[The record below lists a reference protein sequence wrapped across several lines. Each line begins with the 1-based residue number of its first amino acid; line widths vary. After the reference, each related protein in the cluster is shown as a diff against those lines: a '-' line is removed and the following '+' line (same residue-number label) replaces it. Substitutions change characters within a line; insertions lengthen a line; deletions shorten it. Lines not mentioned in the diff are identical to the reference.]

1 MLGTIIV
8 NGSWYI
14 GGPAGSP
21 GTATPPT
28 ITSPTS
34 LPVGTINTAYAN
46 TQFTA
51 TGNTPITWSITS
63 GTLPSGLTFNSSG
76 LLFGT
81 PTASAT
87 GNIQFTAANSVGSAN
102 VTLPLTVNSVATAP
116 TVTTTTLPSASVGA
130 SYSFNLAATG
140 TTPYTWAVQ
149 SGILPNGLGLSSTG
163 VISGTP
169 TTQGTTSGLVFRAT
183 NSVGFADSTTMSLAI
198 NAAGVGAPV
207 ITNYYMSAGLAGAP
221 YSYTLGATGAPTI
234 TWTLVN
240 GTLPPGLSL
249 ASNGV
254 ISGTPTSTST
264 SSGLI
269 FRATNGSGTA
279 DTPSQDFAAAGTAV
293 TYPSYPPLGV
303 VGTSYTPIQFIASG
317 TAPINWSVSSGALPS
332 GMTFSSSGVLSGTP
346 TSAVSGN
353 LVSFQASNVFGSSS
367 TRLKITA
374 SPSGSAPAVPSNTV
388 TTALTATGT
397 GTTYSVYNDTDMD
410 NVPWGALGAGD
421 VVNIYWK
428 STPYARKWGM
438 GRNIANTGTASNP
451 IIVNG
456 VTDAS
461 GNRPK
466 FNFNGATTAK
476 GSNPSLL
483 TGPYF
488 GNTAYDLYNQ
498 ADPYNNL
505 EDYTGVLIRGFYQS
519 SPAFIQIKNLE
530 LYGARGTFTSLSG
543 ITTSYITSPLG
554 YPTSAIR
561 VQNGNDILIEN
572 CVIKDCGWGMF
583 TQTNGPNLVD
593 TVNRFTMRKCFLSG
607 NGVVGSGTEHNAY
620 IQGTNPVIEGN
631 YFGPLIDGALGSS
644 YKSRASGEIFRYNWV
659 ETNAR
664 AIDFVEPED
673 QASGIIGIYDQS
685 DYGIDHVY
693 GNVIAV
699 DEDQMKTQNEVY
711 HPFHFGS
718 DKNYYPEFNPLYAS
732 TGTSLI
738 DKDTN
743 WTGTAGSYAVFPSGS
758 SISTT
763 STSGSFIC
771 PLFGS
776 TVLAV
781 GLRVVV
787 YGTNTGGSGLSAGT
801 YLVSATNGMSNPA
814 TFTLTT
820 TDGAAITTNVGTG
833 NNTGLKFSLALI
845 TSYNPTRGD
854 GVWQAAISNTLTR
867 AYYVNPSTTPASLD
881 NQPDNQ
887 QSCFVLWKPSV
898 YNGSTIRKIFVQY
911 SATVPR
917 DGYEAELTA
926 TQVILRRNGTSV
938 GTYTHGLTGL
948 TTTQTVILGV
958 ELSPGA
964 SSSVDVKVRCSTAFD
979 SRSGIGYTA
988 PVCITYNDTSPLTGG
1003 YSGLLINDGGTSTNV
1018 KCAAIQPSI
1027 GLHRYQFG
1035 SDGTTDLSDGGYRQA
1050 QGSDSTPSV
1059 TPAVYIGGTI
1069 NGTKQNRR
1077 QLYFY
1082 NNSFIC
1088 NTVQNEV
1095 LFELTEKTATV
1106 DAWNNLFWVSGRNAS
1121 IGYPTGSFK
1130 INERGG
1136 NFNFRSNS
1144 NIFYATSDA
1153 TIRTSYPNNGTASGW
1168 TPTANYNITGRTL
1181 PSDLNNPI
1189 TTDAD
1194 PLLTAVGAPTYNYLP
1209 TATYATTGGITS
1221 FPSGLPASFKSL
1233 NVQYQPG
1240 NRTNAMVTRS
1250 SLSIIGALTNFVGT
1264 AFTPA
1269 WLSSITGAS
1278 SSTDA
1283 AIETGALYVST
1294 TGNDTTGTGSV
1305 SSPYAT
1311 LGKAISAMN
1320 AASVSGEGKTIYLR
1334 AGTYTVPA
1342 VNITC
1347 GNSANPVKIKRYPA
1361 EAVTI
1366 SGSSTEY
1373 VAFSS
1378 YGSAIEIYGISFS
1391 GYLEHVVNLESSGT
1405 SYKLTN
1411 LTFNNCGSIIKASA
1425 NCNNIDI
1432 QNIVY
1437 NYTGSSA
1444 LPPIDCSIG
1453 YCDTISIQQCSIN
1466 CAGSTQSNAVNGID
1480 IGPSSNVTIKK
1491 CFVDGIKGHT
1501 ASVVASRGN
1510 CTITGNYLKQTSA
1523 FGKSILKVY
1532 PGFNDTG
1539 SGNAYSCIIET
1550 NVMLRTSATASTDPL
1565 LLLEN
1570 SLGSAIVRRNTII
1583 NESATPVTTV
1593 LDDCG
1598 GSTPLAFGTIA
1609 SVAYGDGVAFTHTTP
1624 TVNSNGDYLMDVT
1637 CTTLTPH
1644 RLSVGDAFVVAK
1656 TIVRSTNA
1664 SPAVQING
1672 EQTVSTV
1679 ISPTQ
1684 FTFTV
1689 YTGSNS
1695 AAIGIASS
1703 GDTRYVLHRGLNFTY
1718 LVTPGVD
1725 YTSEGGL
1732 RITAKFPLDTRG
1744 FQILPVGTKIK
1755 VYGTSADSNTNIDGT
1770 WTVTTASPST
1780 LTFLVPA
1787 NYSSVSSSVA
1797 AGTGPQGVIVAK
1809 SGVSATV
1816 FRSVNDSTQDRRI
1829 IGNIILATDA
1839 LNTGK
1844 LVVSNSK
1851 AGSTQVNNWRYN
1863 AMNVA
1868 AAAGTLVNFADL
1880 PNLGANAKNYTAAT
1894 ISSLNSENSAVGVT
1908 GNVSGVPDFNNL
1920 ADDRLRLKST
1930 DTVALNKYLDNVL
1943 VSTTDCDGLSS
1954 QVESFMDI
1962 GALERQ

>member
-1 MLGTIIV
+1 
-8 NGSWYI
+8 
-14 GGPAGSP
+14 
-21 GTATPPT
+21 
-28 ITSPTS
+28 
-34 LPVGTINTAYAN
+34 
-46 TQFTA
+46 
-51 TGNTPITWSITS
+51 
-63 GTLPSGLTFNSSG
+63 
-76 LLFGT
+76 
-81 PTASAT
+81 
-87 GNIQFTAANSVGSAN
+87 
-102 VTLPLTVNSVATAP
+102 
-116 TVTTTTLPSASVGA
+116 
-130 SYSFNLAATG
+130 
-140 TTPYTWAVQ
+140 
-149 SGILPNGLGLSSTG
+149 
-163 VISGTP
+163 
-169 TTQGTTSGLVFRAT
+169 
-183 NSVGFADSTTMSLAI
+183 MSLAV

-264 SSGLI
+264 STGLI

-279 DTPSQDFAAAGTAV
+279 DTPSQDFAAAGTSV
-293 TYPSYPPLGV
+293 TYPSYPPLSV

-374 SPSGSAPAVPSNTV
+374 SPSGSAPAVPTNTV

-397 GTTYSVYNDTDMD
+397 GTTYNCYTDAD
-410 NVPWGALGAGD
+410 IDLVPWGALGAGD
-421 VVNIYWK
+421 VVNVYWK

-438 GRNIANTGTASNP
+438 GRNIANTGTSSNP

-466 FNFNGATTAK
+466 FNFNGATTAR

-488 GNTAYDLYNQ
+488 GNTAYDLYDQ
-498 ADPYNNL
+498 ADTYNNL
-505 EDYTGVLIRGFYQS
+505 EDYTGILIRGFYQS
-519 SPAFIQIKNLE
+519 SPAYIQIKNLE
-530 LYGARGTFTSLSG
+530 VYGARGTFTALSG
-543 ITTSYITSPLG
+543 TTRSYITSTLG

-561 VQNGNDILIEN
+561 VQNGNDVLIEN
-572 CVIKDCGWGMF
+572 CVIKDCGWGVF

-673 QASGIIGIYDQS
+673 QASGTIGIYDQA

-732 TGTSLI
+732 TGTSLKA
-738 DKDTN
+738 KDVN
-743 WTGTAGSYAVFPSGS
+743 WS
-758 SISTT
+758 
-763 STSGSFIC
+763 
-771 PLFGS
+771 
-776 TVLAV
+776 
-781 GLRVVV
+781 
-787 YGTNTGGSGLSAGT
+787 GGSGIVA
-801 YLVSATNGMSNPA
+801 
-814 TFTLTT
+814 
-820 TDGAAITTNVGTG
+820 
-833 NNTGLKFSLALI
+833 
-845 TSYNPTRGD
+845 YNPSGGA
-854 GVWQAAISNTLTR
+854 GVWQANTTNTLTR

-898 YNGSTIRKIFVQY
+898 YGGSTVRKIFVQY

-917 DGYEAELTA
+917 DGYEAELNT
-926 TQVILRRNGTSV
+926 TQVILRRNGTIV

-979 SRSGIGYTA
+979 SRTGIGYTA

-1003 YSGLLINDGGTSTNV
+1003 YSGLLIHDGGTSTNV
-1018 KCAAIQPSI
+1018 QCAAIQPSI

-1088 NTVQNEV
+1088 NTVQNQV

-1121 IGYPTGSFK
+1121 LGYPTGSFK

-1136 NFNFRSNS
+1136 NYNFRSNS

-1250 SLSIIGALTNFVGT
+1250 SLSIIGALNNFVGT

-1278 SSTDA
+1278 STSDA
-1283 AIETGALYVST
+1283 SIETGALYVST

-1320 AASVSGEGKTIYLR
+1320 AASVSGAGKTIYLR

-1373 VAFSS
+1373 IAFSS

-1391 GYLEHVVNLESSGT
+1391 GYLEHVINLESSGT

-1437 NYTGSSA
+1437 NYTGSST

-1453 YCDTISIQQCSIN
+1453 YCDAISIQQCSIN
-1466 CAGSTQSNAVNGID
+1466 CAGSSQSSAVNGID

-1550 NVMLRTSATASTDPL
+1550 NVLLRTSATASTDPL
-1565 LLLEN
+1565 LFLEN

-1624 TVNSNGDYLMDVT
+1624 TVNFNGDYLMDVT

-1695 AAIGIASS
+1695 AAIGIVSP

-1770 WTVTTASPST
+1770 WTITTASSSA
-1780 LTFLVPA
+1780 LTFLVPG
-1787 NYSSVSSSVA
+1787 NYSNVSSTVA

-1863 AMNVA
+1863 VMNVA
-1868 AAAGTLVNFADL
+1868 AAAGTLVNFSDL
-1880 PNLGANAKNYTAAT
+1880 PNLGANSKTYISAT
-1894 ISSLNSENSAVGVT
+1894 ISSLNSENSAVGIT

-1954 QVESFMDI
+1954 QVGSFMDI